1 MKLPILEFYNEEGV
15 INKES
20 YIASDQEAFTRIDLI
35 KNNNI
40 DTALMFFIKDEKIP
54 DEIRKDLQEFYKYKF
69 GSNENMVYIYKNQF
83 VFAIAPL
90 GEPASAGLMEE
101 LGFMG
106 VTKFFACG
114 TSGLINDKIDNS
126 NLLLVERAIRD
137 EGLSFKY
144 EKAGVYTDT
153 NKELTNALEEYLKNN
168 NFKYSKI
175 TTWTTD
181 CPYRETPSAIKKR
194 LKQGAS
200 TVEMECAGWCSVA
213 KYRNYQFAQIL
224 FTSDVVKQKDWSGFN
239 DKEKR
244 HQVRLKILDMFIDFL
259 LNFVNNK

>member
-20 YIASDQEAFTRIDLI
+20 YMKSSKDAF
-35 KNNNI
+35 NNI
-40 DTALMFFIKDEKIP
+40 NLIQEYNINTALMFFIIDNRIP
-54 DEIRKDLQEFYKYKF
+54 ESVRKDLEVFYTYKF
-69 GSNENMVYIYKNQF
+69 GSNENFVYIYKKKF
-83 VFAIAPL
+83 LFAVAPL

-106 VTKFFACG
+106 ITKFYACG
-114 TSGLINDKIDNS
+114 TCGLIDEKIDS
-126 NLLLVERAIRD
+126 SKFLLVERAIRD

-144 EKAGVYTDT
+144 EKPALYSYTD
-153 NKELTNALEEYLKNN
+153 KKLTNNIEEYLKNKA
-168 NFKYSKI
+168 FSFEKI

-181 CPYRETPSAIKKR
+181 CAYRETPSMIKKR

-213 KYRNYQFAQIL
+213 KYRNYQFAQL
-224 FTSDVVKQKDWSGFN
+224 LYTSDITKQGVWEGFKS
-239 DKEKR
+239 KEERKKAKER
-244 HQVRLKILDMFIDFL
+244 ILNIMLEFCMTFA
-259 LNFVNNK
+259 